1 MDRGQ
6 EVESSTAVAVAE
18 DGCLGAF
25 LLVADELATTRQTRL
40 HPETFRTKG
49 LEPFS
54 LTLVQV
60 PNPHASTHVHVD
72 LNTTQQKQWSFF
84 LLALP
89 FSSRASRRQVNTTL
103 FVSPARHVAKELFSA
118 LASVGRRPA
127 S

>member
-6 EVESSTAVAVAE
+6 EVGSSTAVAIAE
-18 DGCLGAF
+18 DGCLGAS

-49 LEPFS
+49 LESFS
-54 LTLVQV
+54 LTRVQV
-60 PNPHASTHVHVD
+60 PNPQAPTHVRIDV
-72 LNTTQQKQWSFF
+72 NTTQQKQWFF
-84 LLALP
+84 LSPCCAFFFRAL
-89 FSSRASRRQVNTTL
+89 RRQVNTTL
-103 FVSPARHVAKELFSA
+103 IVIPARHVAKELFSA